1 MIQIENSD
9 LKDLDIIFE
18 FYKIATEYMKSKK
31 QIAWPKFSKELV
43 EAEIQEN
50 RQWKLL
56 IDGELACIWAIAFD
70 DMLIWGDKN
79 SEPSVYL
86 HRIATNP
93 NFRGQKQVIEVV
105 KWIQLVLKRID

>member
-1 MIQIENSD
+1 
-9 LKDLDIIFE
+9 
-18 FYKIATEYMKSKK
+18 
-31 QIAWPKFSKELV
+31 
-43 EAEIQEN
+43 
-50 RQWKLL
+50 
-56 IDGELACIWAIAFD
+56 
-70 DMLIWGDKN
+70 MLIWGDKN